1 MTLWWICAIISVLSK
16 NQILGVGTPAVC
28 PHDADASVRVVVDS
42 VCRTRIAVAEALVDD
57 ASRPLAALRVRF
69 AQATRRLRRGCIFV
83 LHEIGFELPPLEM
96 LSCGF
101 KPIAVDLA
109 LH

>member
-42 VCRTRIAVAEALVDD
+42 VYRTRIAVAEALVEE
-57 ASRPLAALRVRF
+57 ASRPLAVLRIRF
-69 AQATRRLRRGCIFV
+69 AQATRRLRRGRIFV
-83 LHEIGFELPPLEM
+83 LHEIGFELPSLEM
-96 LSCGF
+96 LACRF
-101 KPIAVDLA
+101 RPVAIDLA